1 MNHHAHARVAE
12 GHCGTS
18 NRGKLCLLTAG
29 IQRAFAVSVILL
41 SLFGLCS
48 PVRAFAANSSYV
60 GTLATD
66 DDKKLFYFTSPASG
80 LVTLRTFSYAGG
92 VNQAGSTIPAGGFD
106 PTLIVYNANGSYVTD
121 NRDAGCSLATA
132 DPVTAFCWDARL
144 DLTLQPNTNYFVVL
158 TQSDNLPNGPTIGDG
173 FIFDSQTTFTTPI
186 GVGSQGFWDLFP
198 SKRTSSYA
206 LDILGGSSVIT
217 GITSAAPR
225 FGVAGAIYTPYA
237 FTATSGPGVV
247 LTWSVSGGTLPPGLT
262 LDPDTGFLS
271 GTPTI
276 SGGYTFT
283 VQASDGIQPVTQS
296 VSMTVYSRLGITS
309 LSFPDGTSGSP
320 YGPAGLGFAGGGGNN
335 LWSASG
341 LPPGLSMDA
350 SGSVSGTPTRSGS
363 YAVAVTL
370 QDQTSGQSATAVA
383 QIVIKVGPLSIS
395 GPISLGGYV
404 PGGKISGSLSAT
416 GGLPPLTFSAPGLPQ
431 GLSLN
436 GATGG
441 FSGTAGAAGTHS
453 FTAQVTDSQ
462 SPPGTSSTAVTY
474 SVLGFTSS
482 SLPSG
487 AVGTA
492 YSASLSAIGGTAPYS
507 FSASGLP
514 NGLTMTSAG
523 VISGAKPPAGTFN
536 FAAQV
541 SDATGLNTSALFSVT
556 INGPA
561 NGPLTISGTSLSIGI
576 VGTPYSA
583 SVQATGGN
591 APYKYVL
598 LAGTLPAGLSLTD
611 SGTLQGTPTS
621 PGDYSFSAQV
631 TDANG
636 SLANGSFS
644 VSISAAPL
652 TLTLGTFPA
661 GVVGSDYPVQILTPA
676 GGASPY
682 TFSVSSGSLPSGL
695 TLSGNQISGVPT
707 AAGTSSFSIKV
718 TDFAGKVITA
728 SGSIV
733 IKLANA
739 DLILSQTSVSFSLT
753 AGANGLPTPA
763 SVTLRSSVVQQI
775 LTYSYAV
782 SPAAPWLNVSGGG
795 STPGSLSLA
804 LDPTAPSQSVGTYST
819 VISVSC
825 LAPSPCAG
833 VTQNISVSLGVTAPP
848 AQLTLTPDLLQFSA
862 TGANP
867 TSSTKS
873 MGLQNSGGG
882 VITVNSVTAGDTWLS
897 VSGAPKTLTAGP
909 GQSVNVTANPAGL
922 VAGFYQSSVTVNSSA
937 GSSSAPVTL
946 LVTPAV
952 TLSLGSGTP
961 QITVPQGNPPGNT
974 SGSFPVSVIGD
985 GIANWT
991 AALQPGSTSNWLTV
1005 NTASGTA
1012 SSATAGTVSY
1022 SLNSTAVAALQVGT
1036 YYANIQ
1042 VTSADA
1048 ANSPQTYQVVLTV
1061 TAVTTSVKPVLSA
1074 SGIVFTAQPG
1084 DTGASALI
1092 TVYASSSSLIGYQ
1105 ASASANDGG
1114 SWLSVSPT
1122 TGTTSASAPGSS
1134 RVFVNFTG
1142 LAPGTY
1148 RGGVSFAYSSDA
1160 VRTVN
1165 ITVRIPQTLGTVSSL
1180 TGADGKFLP
1189 QAVTCAPKS
1198 MIATQTGLYNNFAQ
1212 QAGWPAPIAIQLI
1225 DDCGNPVSN
1234 ARVTAT
1240 FSNGDPQLSL
1250 VALNKSSGI
1259 YNGTWTPQ
1267 GVSPQVTVT
1276 ASVSG
1281 LSLPSD
1287 TATVTGEVRANAV
1300 PIITRNGT
1308 VDAFNPRVG
1317 AALAPGEI
1325 IAIYGTNLASQ
1336 TVTGNTVPLANSL
1349 GGTSV
1354 QIGNF
1359 SAPVY
1364 FVSAGQV
1371 NAQVPYEVTA
1381 GTTYPVQVT
1390 ANGNS
1395 STVASVQV
1403 VSTAPGVASSPS
1415 GQIIAQH
1422 AADYSLVSATSP
1434 AKAGEFI
1441 VLYLGGLGQV
1451 DNAVPTGGAALANP
1465 LSRPIVTPVLTL
1477 NGNVIPVAF
1486 AGLSPS
1492 FVGLGQINFQVPAG
1506 TAAGDLTLTVSQGLG
1521 GATRSSNTTIIP
1533 VR

>member
-1 MNHHAHARVAE
+1 M
-12 GHCGTS
+12 TTKS
-18 NRGKLCLLTAG
+18 SS
-29 IQRAFAVSVILL
+29 I
-41 SLFGLCS
+41 S
-48 PVRAFAANSSYV
+48 PRP
-60 GTLATD
+60 
-66 DDKKLFYFTSPASG
+66 FTSPASG
-80 LVTLRTFSYAGG
+80 VVSLRTFSYAGG
-92 VNQAGSTIPAGGFD
+92 VNQAGTTIPAGGFD
-106 PTLIVYNANGSYVTD
+106 PTIVVYSASGNYITD
-121 NRDAGCSLATA
+121 NRDAGCSLAAA
-132 DPVTAFCWDARL
+132 DPATSFCWDARL
-144 DLTLQPNTNYFVVL
+144 DLTLAPNTNYFVVL
-158 TQSDNLPNGPTIGDG
+158 TQSDNLPNGPTVGDG
-173 FIFDSQTTFTTPI
+173 FIFDGQTTFTTPI
-186 GVGSQGFWDLFP
+186 GVGSLGFWDLFP

-206 LDILGGSSVIT
+206 LDILGGSSVVT
-217 GITSAAPR
+217 SITSAAPQ
-225 FGVAGAIYTPYA
+225 FGVAGAVYTPYG
-237 FTATSGPGVV
+237 FQATSGPGVV
-247 LTWSVSGGTLPPGLT
+247 LTWSVSSGTLPPGMT
-262 LDPDTGFLS
+262 LDPGTGVLS
-271 GTPTI
+271 GTPTS

-283 VQASDGIQPVTQS
+283 VQATDGIQPVTQA
-296 VSMTVYSRLGITS
+296 VSLTVYSRLGITS

-320 YGPAGLGFAGGGGNN
+320 YGPAGLGFAGGGGTNR
-335 LWSASG
+335 WSASG

-350 SGSVSGTPTRSGS
+350 SGAVSGTPTKSGS
-363 YAVAVTL
+363 YSVTVNL
-370 QDQTSGQSATAVA
+370 QDQASGQSATAVV
-383 QIVIKVGPLSIS
+383 QIVIKVGPLSIT
-395 GPISLGGYV
+395 GPLSLGGYV

-436 GATGG
+436 GATGA
-441 FSGTAGAAGTHS
+441 FSGTAGAAGTYS
-453 FTAQVTDSQ
+453 FTAQVSDSQ
-462 SPPGTSSTAVTY
+462 SPTAVSSTTVTF

-482 SLPSG
+482 SLPTG
-487 AVGTA
+487 PAGTA
-492 YSASLSAIGGTAPYS
+492 YSGSLSAIGGTAPYT
-507 FSASGLP
+507 FSSSGLP
-514 NGLTMTSAG
+514 SGLTMSSNG
-523 VISGAKPPAGTFN
+523 VISGAKPPVGTFN

-541 SDATGLNTSALFSVT
+541 SDATGLSTSALFTIT

-561 NGPLTISGTSLSIGI
+561 NGPLTISGTSLSIGV

-583 SVQATGGN
+583 SVQAVGGN
-591 APYKYVL
+591 APYKYAL
-598 LAGTLPAGLSLTD
+598 LAGNLPAGLSLSD
-611 SGTLQGTPTS
+611 SGTLQGTPTA

-631 TDANG
+631 TDASG
-636 SLANGSFS
+636 SSANGSFS

-676 GGASPY
+676 GGATPY
-682 TFSVSSGSLPSGL
+682 TFALSSGSLPGGL
-695 TLSGNQISGVPT
+695 TLSGNQISGVPIAT
-707 AAGTSSFSIKV
+707 GSFSFSIKV

-728 SGSIV
+728 GGSIV
-733 IKLANA
+733 IKPANA
-739 DLILSQTSVSFSLT
+739 DLILSQTSVSFTLT

-763 SVTLRSSVVQQI
+763 SVTVRSSVVQQI
-775 LTYSYAV
+775 LSYSYAV
-782 SPAAPWLNVSGGG
+782 SPAAPWLNVSGAGT
-795 STPGSLSLA
+795 TPGSLSLA
-804 LDPTAPSQSVGTYST
+804 LDPTAPSQAAGTYST
-819 VISVSC
+819 QISVTC

-867 TSSTKS
+867 APSSRS

-897 VSGAPKTLTAGP
+897 VSGAPKTLPAGP
-909 GQSVNVTANPAGL
+909 GQSLTVTANPAGL
-922 VAGFYQSSVTVNSSA
+922 VAGFYQSSVTVNSTA
-937 GSSSAPVTL
+937 GSSSVPVTL

-952 TLSLGSGTP
+952 TLSLGPAAAQFSA
-961 QITVPQGNPPGNT
+961 PQGNPPGT
-974 SGSFPVSVIGD
+974 SSGSFAVSVTGD

-991 AALQPGSTSNWLTV
+991 ASLQPGSTSNWLKV
-1005 NTASGTA
+1005 NTASGSA
-1012 SSATAGTVSY
+1012 SSAAAGTVSY
-1022 SLNSTAVAALQVGT
+1022 SLDSAVVAALQVGT

-1042 VTSADA
+1042 VTSGDA
-1048 ANSPQTYQVVLTV
+1048 ANSPQTFQVVLTI
-1061 TAVTTSVKPVLSA
+1061 TAATTSVKPTLSA

-1084 DTGASALI
+1084 DTGASALV
-1092 TVYASSSSLIGYQ
+1092 TVYASSTNPIAYQ

-1122 TGTTSASAPGSS
+1122 TGTTSASSPGSS
-1134 RVFVNFTG
+1134 RVFVKFTG

-1165 ITVRIPQTLGTVSSL
+1165 ITVRIPQTAGTVSSL
-1180 TGADGKFLP
+1180 TGTDGKLFP
-1189 QAVTCAPKS
+1189 QAVTCTPKS
-1198 MIATQTGLYNNFAQ
+1198 VIATQTGLYNNFAQ
-1212 QAGWPAPIAIQLI
+1212 QAGWPTPVAVQLI

-1250 VALNKSSGI
+1250 TPLNSSAGI

-1267 GVSPQVTVT
+1267 NVSPQVTVT

-1281 LSLPSD
+1281 ISLPGD
-1287 TATVTGEVRANAV
+1287 TAIVTGEVRANVV
-1300 PIITRNGT
+1300 PIITKNGT
-1308 VDAFNPRVG
+1308 VDAFNPKVG

-1336 TVTGNTVPLANSL
+1336 TVTGTTIPLANVL

-1359 SAPVY
+1359 NAPVY
-1364 FVSAGQV
+1364 YVSAGQV
-1371 NAQVPYEVTA
+1371 NAQVPYEVIP

-1403 VSTAPGVASSPS
+1403 VPTAPGVAAFPS

-1422 AADYSLVSATSP
+1422 AADYTLVSTTSP
-1434 AKAGEFI
+1434 VKAGEFI

-1451 DNAVPTGGAALANP
+1451 DNPVPTGGAALANP

-1477 NGNVIPVAF
+1477 NGNAIPVAF

-1492 FVGLGQINFQVPAG
+1492 VVGLAQINFQVPVG
-1506 TAAGDLTLTVSQGLG
+1506 TAAGDLTLVVRQGLG
-1521 GATRSSNTTIIP
+1521 GSVSSSNTTIIP